1 MDAFIDILGN
11 KISEVGI
18 SYIPFNDIDV
28 FQYVFIIWT
37 SYLERFDYSYSATSK
52 NVIKSKVELVF

>member
-11 KISEVGI
+11 KILEVKM

-28 FQYVFIIWT
+28 FQYVFIIWKI
-37 SYLERFDYSYSATSK
+37 ERFDYTYSETSK
-52 NVIKSKVELVF
+52 NVIKG

>member
-11 KISEVGI
+11 KILEVKMF
-18 SYIPFNDIDV
+18 YIPFNDIDV

-37 SYLERFDYSYSATSK
+37 GYFFER
-52 NVIKSKVELVF
+52 